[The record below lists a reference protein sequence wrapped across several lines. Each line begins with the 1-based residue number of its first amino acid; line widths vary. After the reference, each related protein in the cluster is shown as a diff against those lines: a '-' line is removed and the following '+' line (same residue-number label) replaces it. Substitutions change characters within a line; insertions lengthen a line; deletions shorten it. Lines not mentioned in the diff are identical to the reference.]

1 MKRPF
6 ANVESQD
13 DDGSRA
19 GSSPFGG
26 PGFNPKRR
34 KQFRTGKNKAREGS
48 LAFSKKRARNIERLL
63 QRQTNLPANVQNDLE
78 RELAA
83 HRATVSDREFQ
94 KQRSSMISR
103 YHMVRFFERQKA
115 SRLVKQLKR
124 KLEQTPEADDAERLK
139 RQLHVAEVDEAY
151 AIYHPHLEPYNSL
164 YGSTAR
170 SKEDKDD
177 DNDGEEGVN
186 QSSVAKAALEA
197 ERPPLWR
204 VVEEAMDKGVEALE
218 QLRER
223 RSADD
228 QMAKTKPR
236 RALGPV
242 SSADADQKTGK
253 QQSGLENG
261 DDDEEGE
268 EEEAGGFFEGL

>member
-1 MKRPF
+1 M
-6 ANVESQD
+6 
-13 DDGSRA
+13 
-19 GSSPFGG
+19 
-26 PGFNPKRR
+26 
-34 KQFRTGKNKAREGS
+34 
-48 LAFSKKRARNIERLL
+48 
-63 QRQTNLPANVQNDLE
+63 
-78 RELAA
+78 
-83 HRATVSDREFQ
+83 
-94 KQRSSMISR
+94 
-103 YHMVRFFERQKA
+103 
-115 SRLVKQLKR
+115 KQLKR

-177 DNDGEEGVN
+177 DKDGEEGVN

-253 QQSGLENG
+253 QQSGLEARGKMSGQKNGDKVQLNRRERRRLMREAVSCKNG